1 MHISRAIIL
10 GLAGLSRLVVATE
23 DQNATDTLVDLN
35 SQAIDALQE
44 AADDTQ
50 TTKRANGCSLSNA
63 SVRRDWKY
71 LSSNEKKDYINA
83 VLCLT
88 KQPSK
93 ADPAFAPGARTRY
106 DDFVAVHINQTLSI
120 HGTGNFLTWHRYF
133 TWAYETAL
141 RNECGYKGA
150 QPYWNWFDG
159 SDFKSSPLFDGSD
172 TSMSGDG
179 SYVQHDGA
187 LSGLN
192 NIYIP
197 SGNGGG
203 CLKDGPFKGLQ
214 VNLGPV
220 SPGMAGMTASP
231 TGPMGYNPRCLRR
244 DLSSYP
250 VNTWFTARNLFNVT
264 LGAAS
269 GSIAA
274 FQNELQ
280 GRFGDQFLGM
290 HAAGHFTMG
299 GDSADL
305 FSSPNDPIFFLHHA
319 MVDRLYW
326 LWQALHPRVA
336 KDIFGTITILNMP
349 PSRDA
354 LKTDILNLGVLAPSI
369 NIADALD
376 TLGNSPF
383 CYIYL

>member
-1 MHISRAIIL
+1 ML
-10 GLAGLSRLVVATE
+10 
-23 DQNATDTLVDLN
+23 
-35 SQAIDALQE
+35 
-44 AADDTQ
+44 TQ
-50 TTKRANGCSLSNA
+50 PR
-63 SVRRDWKY
+63 
-71 LSSNEKKDYINA
+71 
-83 VLCLT
+83 
-88 KQPSK
+88 
-93 ADPAFAPGARTRY
+93 
-106 DDFVAVHINQTLSI
+106 
-120 HGTGNFLTWHRYF
+120 
-133 TWAYETAL
+133 
-141 RNECGYKGA
+141 
-150 QPYWNWFDG
+150 
-159 SDFKSSPLFDGSD
+159 
-172 TSMSGDG
+172 
-179 SYVQHDGA
+179 
-187 LSGLN
+187 
-192 NIYIP
+192 
-197 SGNGGG
+197 
-203 CLKDGPFKGLQ
+203 LQ

-250 VNTWFTARNLFNVT
+250 VDTWFTARNLFNVT

-280 GRFGDQFLGM
+280 GRFADQFLGM

-326 LWQALHPRVA
+326 VWQALHPKVA

>member
-1 MHISRAIIL
+1 MHISRAVIL
-10 GLAGLSRLVVATE
+10 GLAGLSRLVVATD
-23 DQNATDTLVDLN
+23 DQNATDTLIDLN
-35 SQAIDALQE
+35 SQAIDALQQ
-44 AADDTQ
+44 AADDAQ

-71 LSSNEKKDYINA
+71 LSSNEKTDYINA

-88 KQPSK
+88 KKPSK

-220 SPGMAGMTASP
+220 SPGMAGMAASP

-250 VNTWFTARNLFNVT
+250 VDTWFTARNLFNVT

-280 GRFGDQFLGM
+280 GRFADQFLGM

-326 LWQALHPRVA
+326 VWQALHPRVA
-336 KDIFGTITILNMP
+336 KDIFGTITILNTP

-354 LKTDILNLGVLAPSI
+354 LKTDILNMGVNAPSI

>member
-23 DQNATDTLVDLN
+23 DQNATDTLIDLN
-35 SQAIDALQE
+35 SQAIDALQD
-44 AADDTQ
+44 ADDSQ
-50 TTKRANGCSLSNA
+50 TTKRSNGCSIFNA

-71 LSSNEKKDYINA
+71 LSSNERKDYINA

-88 KQPSK
+88 KKPSK

-141 RNECGYKGA
+141 RDECGYKGA

-159 SDFKSSPLFDGSD
+159 SNFKTSPLFDGSD
-172 TSMSGDG
+172 DSMSGDG
-179 SYVQHDGA
+179 EYVQHDGA

-203 CLKDGPFKGLQ
+203 CLKDGPFKGLT

-220 SPGMAGMTASP
+220 SPGMAGMTASATP
-231 TGPMGYNPRCLRR
+231 LGYNPRCLRR

-250 VNTWFTARNLFNVT
+250 VNTWFTAKNLFNVT

-280 GRFGDQFLGM
+280 GRFADQFLGM

-326 LWQALHPRVA
+326 VWQALHPKVA
-336 KDIFGTITILNMP
+336 KDIFGTITILNTP

-354 LKTDILNLGVLAPSI
+354 LKSDILNMGVNAPSI